1 MKLPINQAILPWPS
15 DTEPAL
21 EPSPNGFSGSINMLR
36 EKKEKEKKVPSYR
49 LYSHACQQAFREVD
63 RPKAIKIISG
73 SLEACL

>member
-36 EKKEKEKKVPSYR
+36 ERRKKRRKK
-49 LYSHACQQAFREVD
+49 SHHTDYTPMHVS
-63 RPKAIKIISG
+63 KH
-73 SLEACL
+73 LER